1 MQLNINAECIDVRD
15 VIERVEKLE
24 NELLTVFNEQQVI
37 ENDDTE
43 TDDPMDS
50 AFREWC
56 NVTVHEDAR
65 EYLSLCNLLDA
76 LCGNGGDELWRGEW
90 FPITLISED
99 YFVDYVKELLIDC
112 GDLPKD
118 IPQYIEIDW
127 QKTAENIAVDYSVID
142 FNEKTFFYR

>member
-15 VIERVEKLE
+15 VIERVENLE
-24 NELLTVFNEQQVI
+24 DVLLAAFNEQQVI
-37 ENDDTE
+37 EGDDTE

-50 AFREWC
+50 AFQEWC
-56 NVTVHEDAR
+56 KVTVHEDAI
-65 EYLSLCNLLDA
+65 EYLSLCELLDG

-118 IPQYIEIDW
+118 IPHYIEIDW